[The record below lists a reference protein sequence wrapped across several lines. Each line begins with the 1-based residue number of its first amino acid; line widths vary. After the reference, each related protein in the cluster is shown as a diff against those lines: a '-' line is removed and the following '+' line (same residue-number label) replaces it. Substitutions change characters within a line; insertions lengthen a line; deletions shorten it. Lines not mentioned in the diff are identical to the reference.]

1 MSDFFNAFWREFQY
15 KIVDLIVYLA
25 NQHPLVAWIILYFFG
40 LPVLYF
46 CFKFICYCYLVYN
59 KSKNIKILK
68 ISILLFVSIIIVFYF
83 LIKFTIYKSNGY
95 LVYFCIFS
103 WISTIGVIFWALRP
117 KKFIPDK
124 PQYKKPKKQKKQK
137 VKLEKS
143 KNSLNFTHVK
153 LKNKQSSG
161 IDDTIEMIH

>member
-25 NQHPLVAWIILYFFG
+25 NQYPLVAWAILYFLG

-46 CFKFICYCYLVYN
+46 SFKFICHGYIIYGKY
-59 KSKNIKILK
+59 KSIKILK
-68 ISILLFVSIIIVFYF
+68 TSILLLIPIIVVFYF

-103 WISTIGVIFWALRP
+103 WISTIGMIFWALRP
-117 KKFIPDK
+117 EKFVPNE
-124 PQYKKPKKQKKQK
+124 PQRRKPKNKRNKK
-137 VKLEKS
+137 S
-143 KNSLNFTHVK
+143 N
-153 LKNKQSSG
+153 LKKRICLILQ
-161 IDDTIEMIH
+161 I

>member
-25 NQHPLVAWIILYFFG
+25 NQYPLVAWAILYFLG

-46 CFKFICYCYLVYN
+46 SFKFICHGYIIYGKY
-59 KSKNIKILK
+59 KSIKILK
-68 ISILLFVSIIIVFYF
+68 TSILLLIPIIVVFYF

-103 WISTIGVIFWALRP
+103 WISTIGMIFWALRP
-117 KKFIPDK
+117 EKFVPNE
-124 PQYKKPKKQKKQK
+124 PQRRKPKNKRNKKSNLKK
-137 VKLEKS
+137 VR
-143 KNSLNFTHVK
+143 
-153 LKNKQSSG
+153 
-161 IDDTIEMIH
+161 IR

>member
-25 NQHPLVAWIILYFFG
+25 NQYPLVAWAILYFLG

-46 CFKFICYCYLVYN
+46 SFKFICHCYIIYGKY
-59 KSKNIKILK
+59 KSIKILK
-68 ISILLFVSIIIVFYF
+68 TSILLLIPIIVVFYF

-117 KKFIPDK
+117 EKFIPDK
-124 PQYKKPKKQKKQK
+124 PQNRNPKKQKKQK
-137 VKLEKS
+137 VKFEKS
-143 KNSLNFTHVK
+143 KNLLNFTNVK

-161 IDDTIEMIH
+161 DK